1 MFNVSAILGFMYIS
15 FRVNTSEKDY
25 IINIGFSLHNSAGV
39 QIRAVDGSNFEK
51 YQFDSDDETEERRG
65 VDKYGTV
72 TDGFSLACSNG
83 FSSSDSDSSSGDD
96 SSDRADKS
104 LTRECTFSKKFE
116 ALKVDYWIIDLYKG
130 YFHFKISTNM

>member
-1 MFNVSAILGFMYIS
+1 MFDVSAILGFMHIS
-15 FRVNTSEKDY
+15 FRVSTSEKDY

-72 TDGFSLACSNG
+72 TDGSSLACSNG
-83 FSSSDSDSSSGDD
+83 FSSNGSESSSDS
-96 SSDRADKS
+96 ADKS
-104 LTRECTFSKKFE
+104 LTRECTFSEKFE
-116 ALKVDYWIIDLYKG
+116 ALKVDYWIIDIYKG